1 MGWVMIRLEF
11 CTPGVVRGP
20 LPELRLGLLRLA
32 WCPGEIA
39 DRLEHYEHQLS
50 LAAVALRAVRT

>member
-1 MGWVMIRLEF
+1 MIRLEF